1 MTLDQRCIAILKK
14 MIHTSSYV
22 SLDELMEEFNVSQR
36 TVYYDVEKIN
46 HWLQNQQLEELNY
59 VRSAGFYLSENSRPQ
74 IRNKLSQ
81 FKKLYHYEFSKKE
94 RIAWSAIF
102 ILTRETSIFL
112 QDLLDKL
119 NVSRSTLLNDI
130 RELKEQLSQFQVK
143 LHFHKSSG
151 YCILGEEQN
160 KRKVLAYYLS
170 QVLTNRGWD
179 ELLTEIQLTIQQHQ
193 EPHMAAQMFTRKDLD
208 TIYEILNE
216 LEPFVGVKYT
226 DEVMQTL
233 SVQLF
238 LLIKRFTQGKHVSI
252 DPVEKEVIKGTGEYQ
267 AAKYISEKIENA
279 FSILMPEDEVFYMTT
294 YLLGSKISD
303 YKLTDIENQDLVNL
317 KQIITLM
324 VDDFQKF
331 SCIFFQNRTDLE
343 RNLFVHLK
351 PAYFRIK
358 YGIELANPLAESVK
372 QNYYDIFILTKKV
385 VHHFEHT
392 LGKQISNDELAYIA
406 MHFGGWIAQEG
417 VKVESRK
424 KAIVVCA
431 SGIGTSRILQKQ
443 IEDLIP
449 AVDVVKVL
457 TVREYEK
464 TDLFGLNF
472 VISTT
477 PITQKQVPVFVVN
490 PILNNAEKASLL
502 KQVHSLSEIKKSE
515 NIDSL
520 LTIIEKHA
528 DIKNKQ
534 ALCQE
539 LKNYFHSQK
548 VVEKEAHRKPMLN
561 ELLTKEKIQF
571 ISEAKSWQDAITLA
585 SQPLLNDHCIT
596 NDYINAMIDSV
607 NKLGPYIVIAPKI
620 ALPHA
625 RPEAG
630 VIKLGMSF
638 LQLKKGCTFSERAEH
653 QVNLI
658 FVLAAIDSETH
669 LKALSQL
676 SSLLSDQENVEKLLS
691 AEMVD
696 EVIEIIQKYS
706 IH

>member
-14 MIHTSSYV
+14 VVHTSSYV
-22 SLDELMEEFNVSQR
+22 SPDELMEELNVSKR

-46 HWLQNQQLEELNY
+46 HWLKSQQLEELKY
-59 VRSAGFYLSENSRPQ
+59 VRSAGYYLSEKSRPL
-74 IRNKLSQ
+74 ISKSLSLLDKQ
-81 FKKLYHYEFSKKE
+81 SHYEFSRKE

-102 ILTRETSIFL
+102 ILTRDTSIFL

-130 RELKEQLSQFQVK
+130 KELKEQLGHFEVKLQFQ
-143 LHFHKSSG
+143 KSTG
-151 YCILGEEQN
+151 YCILGEEQD
-160 KRKVLAYYLS
+160 KRKVLAYFLS

-179 ELLTEIQLTIQQHQ
+179 ELLTEIQLTQHQ
-193 EPHMAAQMFTRKDLD
+193 EPHLAAQMVTRKDLD

-238 LLIKRFTQGKHVSI
+238 LLIKRFNQGKHISI

-267 AAKYISEKIENA
+267 AAKYISEKILDT
-279 FSILMPEDEVFYMTT
+279 FSIQMPEDEVLYMTT
-294 YLLGSKISD
+294 YLLGSKICD
-303 YKLTDIENQDLVNL
+303 YKLTDLENHDLVNL
-317 KQIITLM
+317 KEIIPLM

-331 SCIFFQNRTDLE
+331 ACLFFQNRTDLE

-372 QNYYDIFILTKKV
+372 QNYHDIFVLTKKV
-385 VHHFEHT
+385 VHHFEHV
-392 LGKQISNDELAYIA
+392 LGKKISNDEIAYIA
-406 MHFGGWIAQEG
+406 MHFGGWIAKEG
-417 VKVESRK
+417 VTVESRK

-449 AVDVVKVL
+449 AVDVVKVV

-464 TDLFGLNF
+464 TDLSDLNF
-472 VISTT
+472 IISTT

-490 PILNNAEKASLL
+490 PILNNTEKASLL
-502 KQVHSLSEIKKSE
+502 KQIHSLTEIKKSE
-515 NIDSL
+515 NIESL
-520 LTIIEKHA
+520 LTIIRKHA
-528 DIKNKQ
+528 DIKNEQ
-534 ALCQE
+534 TLYQE
-539 LKNYFHSQK
+539 LKDYFQSQK
-548 VVEKEAHRKPMLN
+548 VIEKEVLRKPMLN

-571 ISEAKSWQDAITLA
+571 ISEALSWQDAITLA
-585 SQPLLNDHCIT
+585 SQPLLNDQCISKE
-596 NDYINAMIDSV
+596 YIDAMIDSV
-607 NKLGPYIVIAPKI
+607 NQMGPYIVIAPKI

-630 VIKLGMSF
+630 VKKLGMSF
-638 LQLKKGCTFSERAEH
+638 LHLKNGCSFSEKPEH
-653 QVNLI
+653 QVNLM

-669 LKALSQL
+669 LKALSQM
-676 SSLLSDQENVEKLLS
+676 SNMLSDQSNIEKLLS
-691 AEMVD
+691 AEKAD
-696 EVIEIIQKYS
+696 EVLEIIQKYS
-706 IH
+706 TH